1 MSLTRQLL
9 MFPLVQRSDCLSNS
23 IKSFYTKTGF
33 VIRTLLMVLS
43 LMSVSIQSVWASDKT
58 DTIVPLHEQVQS
70 LKKVVLELNRDL
82 YLLEEELL
90 FPSSTQLTVFVS
102 TETANLFDL
111 DSVSL
116 EIDGKEV
123 ANYLYTEKQ
132 SAALKKGG
140 VHRLHVGH
148 LKSGTHQLVATFRGL
163 GPKGRDYRRV
173 AEHTFTK
180 DTEAKFLEVSIVGQ
194 SKDLQPEFQVREWQ

>member
-1 MSLTRQLL
+1 MYL
-9 MFPLVQRSDCLSNS
+9 LVQASNQFFSLSCFKLINKLCLLILLSFSMVAQASNA
-23 IKSFYTKTGF
+23 KE
-33 VIRTLLMVLS
+33 
-43 LMSVSIQSVWASDKT
+43 Q
-58 DTIVPLHEQVQS
+58 TIEPLHEQVQS

-102 TETANLFDL
+102 TETASLFDL

-116 EIDGKEV
+116 EVDGKEI

-132 SAALKKGG
+132 ANALKKGG
-140 VHRLHVGH
+140 IHRLHVGH
-148 LKSGTHQLVATFRGL
+148 LKSGDHQLVATFRGK

-173 AEHTFTK
+173 AEHSFSK
-180 DTEAKFLEVSIVGQ
+180 DTEAKFLEISIVGQ
-194 SKDLQPEFQVREWQ
+194 SEDLQPEFQVREWQ

>member
-1 MSLTRQLL
+1 MFLSVLTFKRWIIA
-9 MFPLVQRSDCLSNS
+9 F
-23 IKSFYTKTGF
+23 F
-33 VIRTLLMVLS
+33 TLYS
-43 LMSVSIQSVWASDKT
+43 LMLSSVSFAANGVDEE
-58 DTIVPLHEQVQS
+58 TIVPLHEQVQN

-102 TETANLFDL
+102 SETENLFKL

-132 SAALKKGG
+132 SASLNKGG
-140 VHRLHVGH
+140 VQRLYVGH
-148 LKSGTHQLVATFRGL
+148 LKTGDHRLVATFRGL

-173 AEHTFTK
+173 TEHAFSK
-180 DTEAKFLEVSIVGQ
+180 DTEAKFLEISVVGQ
-194 SKDLQPEFQVREWQ
+194 SEDLQPEFQVREWQ